1 MTELVNTI
9 SEKMVS
15 LPGKVWRIIYNAGE
29 SFYLDDGFS
38 RAAALAYSSL
48 LALVPI
54 TVFTVQT
61 LLNFQFQSEEIIGA
75 FQGIIEK
82 MLPPGENEQA
92 RVFLEQILGF
102 VVGITN
108 DLTEDLGRLGT
119 LTLLT
124 LVVTSIA
131 LFNTI
136 QSALDAVW
144 RVQSESGIIA
154 RIMAHWSIFTAWL
167 ILIGVT
173 IVWTARFGALSEKFG
188 FLRSESI
195 VDLTQLFPTIMTW
208 FVLSVLYAKV
218 PASPVRY
225 RDAFFGALVA
235 SILFEVTKRGFAY
248 YVGVSSTYSALY
260 GLLAAVPLFLL
271 WLYLIW
277 VIVVFGAH
285 LTYQAGNVSLMGGLK
300 RYSTQLG
307 EVGSILGLRILQ
319 LISKRFIK
327 GEEPPTEGELVVESS
342 ADPVLVRTCLD
353 ILTDAEIL
361 TLPDPEKHSRTLTR
375 TPRKIMVS
383 DIIETFRAKHRK
395 ESEEKGRNTIL
406 ENLAGVSRDS
416 DRPIRELTLEEFS
429 IAGEKK

>member
-1 MTELVNTI
+1 MSDLLKTFSDKLL
-9 SEKMVS
+9 S
-15 LPGKVWRIIYNAGE
+15 LPSKVSRILLNAGE

-75 FQGIIEK
+75 FQGIVER

-92 RVFLEQILGF
+92 KAFLEQILGF

-144 RVQSESGIIA
+144 RVQSESGIIS

-188 FLRSESI
+188 FLQSESI
-195 VDLTQLFPTIMTW
+195 VDLTLLFPTIMTW

-218 PASPVRY
+218 PAAPVRY

-235 SILFEVTKRGFAY
+235 SVLFELTKRGFAY

-285 LTYQAGNVSLMGGLK
+285 LTYQAGNISLMGGLK

-319 LISKRFIK
+319 LISQRFIR

-361 TLPDPEKHSRTLTR
+361 TLPDPERHSRTLTR
-375 TPRKIMVS
+375 TPRKILVS
-383 DIIETFRAKHRK
+383 EIIGTFLSKKNK
-395 ESEEKGRNTIL
+395 EGNSDGRNAIL
-406 ENLAGVSRDS
+406 ENLASVARASNQ
-416 DRPIRELTLEEFS
+416 PIRELTLEEFS
-429 IAGEKK
+429 LKS